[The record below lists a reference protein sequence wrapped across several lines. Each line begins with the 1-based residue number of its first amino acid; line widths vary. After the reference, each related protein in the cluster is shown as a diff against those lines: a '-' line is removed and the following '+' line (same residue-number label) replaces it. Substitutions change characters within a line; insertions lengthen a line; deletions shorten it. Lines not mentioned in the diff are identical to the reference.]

1 MSFELKSTHWPLLAL
16 ALRSADTQR
25 LMQDWQQR
33 YGDAAGFFDQDALLL
48 DFSALSDSEPAL
60 ADLSALLALLRA
72 AHLQPVAYRGG
83 SAAVRQQAAAAGL
96 VRADDA
102 MDAVQALTASATS
115 AASTTLEPTPSTPTA
130 ASERLAVGALL
141 IDRPLR
147 SGQQVYARGRDLIVT
162 AMVNPGA
169 EVVADGHIHIYAPL
183 RGKAIAGACGDENAC
198 IFATCLEAELLS
210 IAGTYRTSEVPLP
223 PEVRSK
229 AARVRLQRH
238 NDAERLLIEAIA

>member
-48 DFSALSDSEPAL
+48 DFSALPDSEPAL

-102 MDAVQALTASATS
+102 MDAVQALTASAASS
-115 AASTTLEPTPSTPTA
+115 AIEPTPTPA
-130 ASERLAVGALL
+130 PERLAVGALL

-183 RGKAIAGACGDENAC
+183 RGKAIAGARGDENAC

>member
-48 DFSALSDSEPAL
+48 DFSALPDSEPAL
-60 ADLSALLALLRA
+60 ADLGALLALLRA

-96 VRADDA
+96 ARADDA
-102 MDAVQALTASATS
+102 LDAVHALTASAASS
-115 AASTTLEPTPSTPTA
+115 ALEPTPSTPTA
-130 ASERLAVGALL
+130 APELPAVGALL

-169 EVVADGHIHIYAPL
+169 EVVADGHIHVYAPL
-183 RGKAIAGACGDENAC
+183 RGKAIAGARGDENAC
-198 IFATCLEAELLS
+198 IFSTCLEAELLS

>member
-1 MSFELKSTHWPLLAL
+1 MSFELKSTQWPLLAL

-25 LMQDWQQR
+25 LMQDWRQR
-33 YGDAAGFFDQDALLL
+33 YGGESGFFDQDALLL
-48 DFSALSDSEPAL
+48 DFSALSEGNEPL
-60 ADLSALLALLRA
+60 ADFSALLALLRA
-72 AHLQPVAYRGG
+72 AHLHPVAYRGG
-83 SAAVRQQAAAAGL
+83 AAALREQAAAAGL
-96 VRADDA
+96 ARADDA
-102 MDAVQALTASATS
+102 LDAVQALTTS
-115 AASTTLEPTPSTPTA
+115 AAAPALDPSPA
-130 ASERLAVGALL
+130 AAPERPAVGALL
-141 IDRPLR
+141 IERPLR

-169 EVVADGHIHIYAPL
+169 EVVADGHIHVYAPL
-183 RGKAIAGACGDENAC
+183 RGKAIAGARGDETAC

-238 NDAERLLIEAIA
+238 LDAERLLIEAIA

>member
-16 ALRSADTQR
+16 ALRSADIQR

-96 VRADDA
+96 ARADDA
-102 MDAVQALTASATS
+102 LDAVHALTASATS
-115 AASTTLEPTPSTPTA
+115 AASSALEPTPSTPTA
-130 ASERLAVGALL
+130 APELPAVGALL

-169 EVVADGHIHIYAPL
+169 EVVADGHIHVYAPL
-183 RGKAIAGACGDENAC
+183 RGKAIAGARGDENAC

-238 NDAERLLIEAIA
+238 HDAERLLIEAIA

>member
-48 DFSALSDSEPAL
+48 DFSAPPDSEPPL
-60 ADLSALLALLRA
+60 ADLPELLAQLRA

-96 VRADDA
+96 ARADDA
-102 MDAVQALTASATS
+102 LDAVHALTASAASTS
-115 AASTTLEPTPSTPTA
+115 APEPIPHSPDAGLERP
-130 ASERLAVGALL
+130 AVGALV
-141 IDRPLR
+141 IERPLR

-183 RGKAIAGACGDENAC
+183 RGKAIAGARGDESAC

-223 PEVRSK
+223 PAVRSK

-238 NDAERLLIEAIA
+238 HDAERLLIEAIA

>member
-48 DFSALSDSEPAL
+48 DFSALPDSEPAL
-60 ADLSALLALLRA
+60 ADLAALLALLRA

-83 SAAVRQQAAAAGL
+83 SEAVRQQAAAAGL
-96 VRADDA
+96 ARADDA
-102 MDAVQALTASATS
+102 LDAVHALTASS
-115 AASTTLEPTPSTPTA
+115 ALEPTPSTPTA
-130 ASERLAVGALL
+130 APELPAVGALL

-169 EVVADGHIHIYAPL
+169 EVVADGHIHVYAPL
-183 RGKAIAGACGDENAC
+183 RGKAIAGARGDENAC
-198 IFATCLEAELLS
+198 IFSTCLEAELLS

-238 NDAERLLIEAIA
+238 HDAERLLIEAIA